1 MGNVDFRLYVIT
13 DRRKTRG
20 RPLEDVIRDAV
31 DGGATAFQLR
41 EKDIPSRDLLNLASK
56 LSSVTKGSGCRLL
69 INERADIVQAV
80 DADGLHLP
88 KNGLPIEIAR
98 KIVGDKRLIGVS
110 THSLEEAKR
119 AEQGGADFITFGPLF
134 YTPSKA
140 RYGPPVGLKSL
151 EEISR
156 KISIPVFG
164 LGGIKSGMI
173 KDILNAGAFGISLIS
188 SVISAEDVKKATEEL
203 LEEINSAK

>member
-1 MGNVDFRLYVIT
+1 MGKVDFRLYVIT

-20 RPLEDVIRDAV
+20 RPLEEVIQNAI
-31 DGGATAFQLR
+31 DGGAAAFQLR
-41 EKDIPSRDLLNLASK
+41 EKDIPSRDLLTLALK
-56 LSSVTKGSGCRLL
+56 LRSVTRDSGCSLF

-88 KNGLPIEIAR
+88 KNGLPVEVAR
-98 KIVGDKRLIGVS
+98 KIVGEERLIGVS
-110 THSLEEAKR
+110 THSLEEARK

-151 EEISR
+151 EEISK

-188 SVISAEDVKKATEEL
+188 SVISAGDVKKATEEL
-203 LEEINSAK
+203 LQEVNSAK